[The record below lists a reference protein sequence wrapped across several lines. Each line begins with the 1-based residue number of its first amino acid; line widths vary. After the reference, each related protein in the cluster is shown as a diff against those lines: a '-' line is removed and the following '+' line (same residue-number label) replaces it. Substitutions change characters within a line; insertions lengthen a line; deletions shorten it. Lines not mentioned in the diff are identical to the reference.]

1 MDELVPARQER
12 GLVRVD
18 PAAVAAAETA
28 KARIQSAYIMAYRK
42 PRSEDQSR
50 ARILEACKRPGFAEK
65 VEYSKPVAGR
75 SIKGPSIRF
84 AELALREWGNV
95 LTETQVI
102 YEDENVRRVK
112 VAVIDLET
120 NTTFSKEIQIA
131 KTVERKQIT
140 PDRELMGERINTY
153 GQQVFI
159 VKSTDEELQNKEAA
173 AISKVIRNEGLRLIP
188 TDIIDEGT
196 ETARQTLRDKDAKD
210 PKAAKK
216 KVLDSFD
223 TLGIKPRDL
232 EKLLRHPLDTVSPA
246 ELEDLRKIYQAIKD
260 GEASWADYISEPQEG
275 EEGPS
280 SLKAQ
285 QEKVKEKL
293 EAKKR
298 GRPAK
303 APLSPQEGGEGIDTP
318 PHTGLGVE
326 ASPGAD
332 KTPPVGVGQMT
343 MAAIRG
349 ILADKSLD
357 LALYYE
363 EKGIREIDRVPL
375 EELTRE
381 IGQDILDWLKRQ

>member
-1 MDELVPARQER
+1 MDELVPSRQER
-12 GLVRVD
+12 GLVYVD

-75 SIKGPSIRF
+75 AIRGPSIRF

-102 YEDENVRRVK
+102 YEDVNVRRVR
-112 VAVIDLET
+112 VTTIDLET
-120 NTTFSKEIQIA
+120 NATFSKEIQIA
-131 KTVERKQIT
+131 KTVERKQMT
-140 PDRELMGERINTY
+140 SDRELVGERRNTY
-153 GQQVFI
+153 GEQVFI

-173 AISKVIRNEGLRLIP
+173 AISKAIRNEGLRLIP
-188 TDIIDEGT
+188 TDIIDEGM
-196 ETARQTLRDKDAKD
+196 EVARQTLKDRDAKD

-216 KVLDSFD
+216 KVLDSFSEI
-223 TLGIKPRDL
+223 GVKPRDL
-232 EKLLRHPLDTVSPA
+232 EKLLRHSLDTVSPA

-260 GEASWADYISEPQEG
+260 GEASWADYIAEPQEG
-275 EEGPS
+275 KEGPS

-303 APLSPQEGGEGIDTP
+303 SPPAPPEGGEGGSLPLGPTLTP
-318 PHTGLGVE
+318 ALDSG
-326 ASPGAD
+326 AST
-332 KTPPVGVGQMT
+332 TPPVGIIMESFNWLDKNLSPELR
-343 MAAIRG
+343 AIVLKDHDISTLSELLESDVPG
-349 ILADKSLD
+349 IK
-357 LALYYE
+357 
-363 EKGIREIDRVPL
+363 
-375 EELTRE
+375 
-381 IGQDILDWLKRQ
+381 DWLKRQ

>member
-1 MDELVPARQER
+1 MNELVPSRQER
-12 GLVRVD
+12 GLIHVD

-28 KARIQSAYIMAYRK
+28 KARIQSAYVMAYRK

-102 YEDENVRRVK
+102 YEDVNVRRVR
-112 VAVIDLET
+112 VTTIDLET
-120 NTTFSKEIQIA
+120 NATFSKEIQIA
-131 KTVERKQIT
+131 KTVERKQMT
-140 PDRELMGERINTY
+140 PDRELVGERKNTY
-153 GQQVFI
+153 GEQVFI

-173 AISKVIRNEGLRLIP
+173 AISKAIRNEGLRLIP
-188 TDIIDEGT
+188 TDIIDEGM
-196 ETARQTLRDKDAKD
+196 EVARQTLKDRDAKD

-216 KVLDSFD
+216 KVLDSFAEI
-223 TLGIKPRDL
+223 GVKPRDL
-232 EKLLRHPLDTVSPA
+232 EKLLRHSLDTVSPA

-260 GEASWADYISEPQEG
+260 GEASWADYITEPQEG

-285 QEKVKEKL
+285 QERVKEKL

-303 APLSPQEGGEGIDTP
+303 APPAPQKGGEGGKSPLTTATDP
-318 PHTGLGVE
+318 E
-326 ASPGAD
+326 AQPGAD
-332 KTPPVGVGQMT
+332 TVPPVGITVESLVW
-343 MAAIRG
+343 
-349 ILADKSLD
+349 LAENLPPD
-357 LALYYE
+357 L
-363 EKGIREIDRVPL
+363 REIVLKDAGVSKLSELLESDVPG
-375 EELTRE
+375 
-381 IGQDILDWLKRQ
+381 IKDWLKRQ